1 MPFKNHWTDLLEIFA
16 ESVKVYTHCVCE
28 VSQRSESN
36 CIFDDQEIEIT
47 YKHYSTLNT
56 WATLMKQKLNYSQY
70 VEQEQ
75 DIFRYV
81 KNSEL
86 TREIRCHSDRIF
98 PNLHQC
104 YQWYS
109 APPPPPPPFEL
120 CFVSSHFASV
130 WEFSKMLLLNFGM
143 FAISDCPFILSVRLS
158 VHLSVH
164 LSHEAY
170 IRHSFYEMLVARKL
184 SGPKVKVA
192 QVVSSFCWVS
202 SVAPCL
208 FDRFAS
214 YLTKVVVMLLAFT
227 VTLHR
232 ID

>member
-1 MPFKNHWTDLLEIFA
+1 MPFKNHWTDLLEIIT

-36 CIFDDQEIEIT
+36 CVFDDQEIEIT

-56 WATLMKQKLNYSQY
+56 WAALMKQKLNYSQY
-70 VEQEQ
+70 VEQKQ

-81 KNSEL
+81 KNFEL

-109 APPPPPPPFEL
+109 APPFEL

-143 FAISDCPFILSVRLS
+143 FAISDCPFITCQNLQFLASMFVCRFVCLSVC
-158 VHLSVH
+158 
-164 LSHEAY
+164 
-170 IRHSFYEMLVARKL
+170 
-184 SGPKVKVA
+184 
-192 QVVSSFCWVS
+192 QFCQ
-202 SVAPCL
+202 A
-208 FDRFAS
+208 
-214 YLTKVVVMLLAFT
+214 
-227 VTLHR
+227 
-232 ID
+232 